1 MEESKSAS
9 RVAALKG
16 IKNVAEQMASDGVD
30 AFEIRQFINEEKK
43 KVSYQYPEHGEY
55 AKSKK
60 TAEEYRRQVGTDP
73 INDLV

>member
-1 MEESKSAS
+1 MQESKSAS

-43 KVSYQYPEHGEY
+43 K
-55 AKSKK
+55 
-60 TAEEYRRQVGTDP
+60 
-73 INDLV
+73 